1 MQILMKRMKYLKLIV
16 ILLLFSAKLKAQTD
30 AINII
35 QKPIEF
41 NQERIDLSLDY
52 MRTHYGIV
60 QKTPTINPLMIV
72 LHYTEVGTLEHNI
85 RYFNNTYLNGRKNLS
100 RESALN
106 VSSQFIIDRDGSI
119 YQLMPPTQFAR
130 HTIGLNYCAIGI
142 ENIGGSKQPLT
153 EAQAEANAKLIRYLT
168 KKYSIQYLIGHSE
181 YSAFRN
187 SSLWKEKN
195 PNYFTEKYDP
205 GASFMQKVRTKIQ
218 DLHLKS
224 AP

>member
-1 MQILMKRMKYLKLIV
+1 MQILMKRMKYLKLIG
-16 ILLLFSAKLKAQTD
+16 ILLLFSVKLKAQTD

-35 QKPIEF
+35 QRPIEF

-168 KKYSIQYLIGHSE
+168 KKYAIQYLIGHSE
-181 YSAFRN
+181 YCEFRN

-205 GASFMQKVRTKIQ
+205 GAGFMQKVRTKIR

>member
-1 MQILMKRMKYLKLIV
+1 MQILMKRMKYLKLIG
-16 ILLLFSAKLKAQTD
+16 ILLLFSVKLKAQTD

-35 QKPIEF
+35 QRPIEF

-52 MRTHYGIV
+52 MRTHYDIV

-153 EAQAEANAKLIRYLT
+153 EAQVEANAKLVRYLT
-168 KKYSIQYLIGHSE
+168 KKYAIQYLIGHSE
-181 YSAFRN
+181 YGYK
-187 SSLWKEKN
+187 L
-195 PNYFTEKYDP
+195 
-205 GASFMQKVRTKIQ
+205 
-218 DLHLKS
+218 
-224 AP
+224 

>member
-1 MQILMKRMKYLKLIV
+1 MKYLKLIG
-16 ILLLFSAKLKAQTD
+16 ILLLFSTKLKAQTD

-35 QKPIEF
+35 QRPIEF

-168 KKYSIQYLIGHSE
+168 KKYAIQYLIGHSE

>member
-1 MQILMKRMKYLKLIV
+1 MKYIKLLF
-16 ILLLFSAKLKAQTD
+16 ILLLFSAGAKAQTET
-30 AINII
+30 INII
-35 QKPIEF
+35 QRPIEF

-60 QKTPTINPLMIV
+60 QKTPTITPSMIV

-85 RYFNNTYLNGRKNLS
+85 RYFNNTYLNGRRNLS

-153 EAQAEANAKLIRYLT
+153 EAQVEANAKLIRYLT
-168 KKYSIQYLIGHSE
+168 KKYGIQYLIGHSE
-181 YSAFRN
+181 YGVFRN
-187 SSLWKEKN
+187 SPLWKERN
-195 PNYFTEKYDP
+195 PNYFTVKYDP
-205 GASFMQKVRTKIQ
+205 GAGFMEKVRAKVQ

-224 AP
+224 TP

>member
-1 MQILMKRMKYLKLIV
+1 MQILMKRMKYLKLIG

-35 QKPIEF
+35 QRPIEF
-41 NQERIDLSLDY
+41 NQVRIDLSLDY

-60 QKTPTINPLMIV
+60 QKAPTINPLMIV

-119 YQLMPPTQFAR
+119 YQLMPPNQFAR
-130 HTIGLNYCAIGI
+130 HTIGLNYCAIGV

-153 EAQAEANAKLIRYLT
+153 EAQVEANAKLIRYLT

-181 YSAFRN
+181 YGTFRS

-205 GASFMQKVRTKIQ
+205 GAGFMQKVRAKIQ

-224 AP
+224 TP

>member
-1 MQILMKRMKYLKLIV
+1 MKYLKLIV

>member
-1 MQILMKRMKYLKLIV
+1 MQILMKRMKYLKLIG

-35 QKPIEF
+35 QRPIEF

-119 YQLMPPTQFAR
+119 YELMPPTQFAR

-168 KKYSIQYLIGHSE
+168 KKYAIQYLIGHSE
-181 YSAFRN
+181 YGAFRN

-205 GASFMQKVRTKIQ
+205 GAGFMQKVRTKIR

>member
-1 MQILMKRMKYLKLIV
+1 MQILTKRMKYLKLIG

-85 RYFNNTYLNGRKNLS
+85 RYFNSTYLNGRKNLS

-168 KKYSIQYLIGHSE
+168 KKYAIQYLIGHSE
-181 YSAFRN
+181 YDAFRN

-205 GASFMQKVRTKIQ
+205 GAGFMQKVRTKIR

>member
-1 MQILMKRMKYLKLIV
+1 MIYIKLTG
-16 ILLLFSAKLKAQTD
+16 ILLLFSIMAKAQTE

-35 QKPIEF
+35 QRPIEF

-60 QKTPTINPLMIV
+60 EKTPTINPLMIV

-85 RYFNNTYLNGRKNLS
+85 RYFSNTYLNGRKNLS

-153 EAQAEANAKLIRYLT
+153 EAQVEANAKLVRYLT
-168 KKYSIQYLIGHSE
+168 KKYGIQYLIGHSE
-181 YSAFRN
+181 YSVFRN

-195 PNYFTEKYDP
+195 PNYFTVKYDP
-205 GASFMQKVRTKIQ
+205 GAGFMQKVRAKVQ

-224 AP
+224 TP

>member
-1 MQILMKRMKYLKLIV
+1 MKYLKLIG
-16 ILLLFSAKLKAQTD
+16 ILLLFSVKLKAQTD

-35 QKPIEF
+35 QRPIEF

-100 RESALN
+100 SESALN

-168 KKYSIQYLIGHSE
+168 KKYAIQYLIGHSE
-181 YSAFRN
+181 YGAFRN

-205 GASFMQKVRTKIQ
+205 GAGFMQKVRTKIR

-224 AP
+224 TP

>member
-1 MQILMKRMKYLKLIV
+1 MKYLKLIG

-35 QKPIEF
+35 QRPIEF

-153 EAQAEANAKLIRYLT
+153 EAQAEANAKPIRYLT
-168 KKYSIQYLIGHSE
+168 KNTLYSILLAILNMVHSGIHLYGKRRILII
-181 YSAFRN
+181 
-187 SSLWKEKN
+187 L
-195 PNYFTEKYDP
+195 
-205 GASFMQKVRTKIQ
+205 
-218 DLHLKS
+218 LKS
-224 AP
+224 TIPEQVLCKK

>member
-1 MQILMKRMKYLKLIV
+1 MQILMKRMKYLKLIG
-16 ILLLFSAKLKAQTD
+16 ILLLFSVKLKAQTD

-35 QKPIEF
+35 QRPIEF

-52 MRTHYGIV
+52 MRTHYDIV

-153 EAQAEANAKLIRYLT
+153 EAQVEANAKLVRYLT
-168 KKYSIQYLIGHSE
+168 KNTLYSILLVILNMA
-181 YSAFRN
+181 YSGIHLYGKR
-187 SSLWKEKN
+187 
-195 PNYFTEKYDP
+195 
-205 GASFMQKVRTKIQ
+205 RTRIILPKI
-218 DLHLKS
+218 
-224 AP
+224 